1 MKLIRYEYPN
11 ITGSN
16 SLNRLFDFGTP
27 TIERFGKLF
36 DELLGSGAYAD
47 QLPVDL
53 YEDDKNFYIQVEL
66 PGLEKDAINLELEK
80 GVLILSV
87 SNSEEVENGKVG
99 YSHRHSI
106 SVPDEAVQA
115 QIAASQ
121 KDGVLTVTLPK
132 KEATKPRQIKVK

>member
-1 MKLIRYEYPN
+1 MKLIHCKYPD
-11 ITGSN
+11 TTCSN
-16 SLNRLFDFGTP
+16 PLSRLFDFETP
-27 TIERFGKLF
+27 TVERFGKLF
-36 DELLGSGAYAD
+36 DDFWRAESQTS
-47 QLPVDL
+47 QLPVNL
-53 YEDDKNFYIQVEL
+53 YEDDKNFYMQVEL

-87 SNSEEVENGKVG
+87 NDSEEVENGKVG